1 MIFSTTT
8 GYALRVLTWM
18 PEDGSYHFAKDLA
31 SQLALPAPYLA
42 KILKL
47 LARNGILHSIRGPR
61 GGFRLVRPA
70 HRITLGDVVF
80 ALDGQDPGS
89 GCVLGLSDCKRQ
101 GKGCPLQA
109 VCREARASQHA
120 ILSRVT
126 IRDLQLLERDRRS
139 WRLTVSH

>member
-8 GYALRVLTWM
+8 GYALRVLTSL

-31 SQLALPAPYLA
+31 GQLALPGPYLA

-70 HRITLGDVVF
+70 HRITVGDVVY
-80 ALDGQDPGS
+80 ALDGQDPLS
-89 GCVLGLSDCKRQ
+89 GCVLGLPDCDSL
-101 GKGCPLQA
+101 GDGCPLHA
-109 VCREARASQHA
+109 VCREARASQLA
-120 ILSRVT
+120 TLSMVT
-126 IRDLQLLERDRRS
+126 IRDLQLMERGRKA
-139 WRLTVSH
+139 WRFMASH